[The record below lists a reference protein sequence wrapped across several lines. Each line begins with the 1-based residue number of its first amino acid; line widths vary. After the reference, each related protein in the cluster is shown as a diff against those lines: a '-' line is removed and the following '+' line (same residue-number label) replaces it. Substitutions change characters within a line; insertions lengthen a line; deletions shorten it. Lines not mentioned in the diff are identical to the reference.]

1 MYNLHLGVTHL
12 QSFVWVCSSLR
23 YSLRL
28 HPYFVFESMHPY
40 PLCWD
45 DPSLLGTFLVLLSH
59 HLDYT
64 PVNLVWAFSLVFF
77 GWTCTAGV
85 YIPANLCSGPST
97 PQSPLYFRLIAR
109 QPAHLFI
116 FGSTVCS
123 PPVLLNL
130 FHLVI
135 QMLPH
140 LFATLLLDMRTI
152 GIYLI
157 WHDGAIDCY

>member
-1 MYNLHLGVTHL
+1 MLGRSIPIRHLFGAPV
-12 QSFVWVCSSLR
+12 SSLG
-23 YSLRL
+23 L
-28 HPYFVFESMHPY
+28 HRDTCEFGGGLFSCFLWVDLYCGGLYTHKTLFGTIHP
-40 PLCWD
+40 
-45 DPSLLGTFLVLLSH
+45 
-59 HLDYT
+59 
-64 PVNLVWAFSLVFF
+64 
-77 GWTCTAGV
+77 
-85 YIPANLCSGPST
+85 
-97 PQSPLYFRLIAR
+97 PLYFRLIAR